1 MAGHSNREG
10 QHGAAGIGQ
19 TVSRP
24 VGEEEADEFAADVA
38 GATRGETVT
47 HDPDGS
53 IPGARG
59 GGTGT
64 GDLAGGTGIGTDD
77 GGNDAAGTGGR
88 S

>member
-1 MAGHSNREG
+1 MAGHSSREK

-19 TVSRP
+19 TGSRP
-24 VGEEEADEFAADVA
+24 VGEDEADDFAAEVA
-38 GATRGETVT
+38 GATRGESAA
-47 HDPDGS
+47 HDSGES

-59 GGTGT
+59 GGTGI

-77 GGNDAAGTGGR
+77 SGNDAATPDG